1 MHKSWIVTTKLV
13 PLANALTTS
22 RLRVVTWKKNG
33 NKTKKRINKVK
44 EKILVHQY
52 SI

>member
-22 RLRVVTWKKNG
+22 RLRVVTWKK
-33 NKTKKRINKVK
+33 KMETKQRKG
-44 EKILVHQY
+44 
-52 SI
+52 